1 VNLTI
6 SSDSGK
12 TWSNPI
18 SVDTKVG
25 HHFFGNVATDGSTGT
40 VSIVYLSTEG
50 DPNFHQSRVM
60 LNQIAPG
67 STKLGP
73 QQRITSV
80 LDATDIVAGAADSA
94 FLQDVGF
101 GVVSR
106 GTGSAGHSRLYTS
119 FNSSLDKGL
128 YEKEPLPDLN
138 NDISLQTF

>member
-1 VNLTI
+1 M
-6 SSDSGK
+6 
-12 TWSNPI
+12 
-18 SVDTKVG
+18 
-25 HHFFGNVATDGSTGT
+25 
-40 VSIVYLSTEG
+40 SIVYLSTEG

-60 LNQIAPG
+60 LNQIALG

-80 LDATDIVAGAADSA
+80 HDATDMFAGAENFD
-94 FLQDVGF
+94 FLNDLGI

-138 NDISLQTF
+138 NDINLQTF